1 MTAYRTGARKGL
13 LRPCIA
19 AGCRK
24 TGVTAGCGN
33 HRPAGAV
40 KLLLM
45 VITLVLL
52 VKAGATEAAMFVC
65 RDKSGAMNFTNAP
78 SSSSCRAYSLEETG
92 RIRIP
97 ASETAG
103 GDPTSYDQ
111 DIRRIAQ
118 RYQLDPPLI
127 KAIIHTESYFN
138 SRAVSRRGAQGLMQL
153 MPETS
158 RDLQVA
164 NPFNP
169 QENIDGGTRYLRS
182 LLDSF
187 NGDLIR
193 SLAAYNAGPGLVSRT
208 GGVPQIQETRE
219 YVYKV
224 LKQYKVYK
232 NQPSPLLVKE

>member
-1 MTAYRTGARKGL
+1 ML
-13 LRPCIA
+13 IV
-19 AGCRK
+19 
-24 TGVTAGCGN
+24 VTL
-33 HRPAGAV
+33 
-40 KLLLM
+40 LLLM
-45 VITLVLL
+45 
-52 VKAGATEAAMFVC
+52 KAGASQASMYVC

-78 SSSSCRAYSLEETG
+78 TGANCREHSLADST

-97 ASETAG
+97 FSKHAG
-103 GDPTSYDQ
+103 GTPTSYDQ

-138 SRAVSRRGAQGLMQL
+138 PRAVSRRGAQGLMQL
-153 MPETS
+153 MPETAK
-158 RDLQVA
+158 DLQVA

-169 QENIDGGTRYLRS
+169 LDNIDGGTRYLRW

-187 NGDLIR
+187 NGDLIL

-219 YVYKV
+219 YVHKV
-224 LKQYKVYK
+224 LKQYRIYK
-232 NQPSPLLVKE
+232 NQQSLLLIN